1 MIILWVLIF
10 NWGCKVKDNN
20 YDRTLNFTSEI
31 KIDKDRNLVTK
42 TFSCRHTG
50 LFKKFPKMFDREVY
64 WLKKLSNSGV
74 TPKYIS
80 SNKRCNSVTME
91 YVGEYLTKQNMP
103 KNYEE
108 QIMHITDVLKQ
119 YQCSHND
126 IKPSELLIL
135 GDRIRLIDFGWSTK
149 IGEPIPKQWPTGLGD
164 RFRYKIH
171 NFNDEYSLR
180 KSIKWILNN
189 EI

>member
-1 MIILWVLIF
+1 
-10 NWGCKVKDNN
+10 VKDNN
-20 YDRTLNFTSEI
+20 YKRSSNATSKI

-42 TFSCRHTG
+42 TFSDRCNR

-64 WLKKLSNSGV
+64 WLKKLSNSGI

-80 SNKRCNSVTME
+80 SNERCKSVTME
-91 YVGEYLTKQNMP
+91 YAGEYLTKQNMP
-103 KNYEE
+103 KDYEE
-108 QIMHITDVLKQ
+108 QIKNIIDFLTQ

-135 GDRIRLIDFGWSTK
+135 DDRIKLIDFGWSTK
-149 IGEPIPKQWPTGLGD
+149 IGEPIPKRWPKILGD
-164 RFRYKIH
+164 DHFRYKVH

-180 KSIKWILNN
+180 KSIEWIQN
-189 EI
+189 ET